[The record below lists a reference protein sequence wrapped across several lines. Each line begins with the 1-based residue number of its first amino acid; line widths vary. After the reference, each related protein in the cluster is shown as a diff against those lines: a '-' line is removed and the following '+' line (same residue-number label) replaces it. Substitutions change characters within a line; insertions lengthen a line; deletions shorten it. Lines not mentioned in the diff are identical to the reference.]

1 MAAAFL
7 ALIPVVILFMIIEK
21 ELVQG
26 LAGGAVKVESELKNT
41 VETTDRTFNFQW
53 HITDRCNLR
62 CHHCYQSEYSQE
74 QVWIFCFQ

>member
-26 LAGGAVKVESELKNT
+26 LAGGAVKG
-41 VETTDRTFNFQW
+41 
-53 HITDRCNLR
+53 
-62 CHHCYQSEYSQE
+62 
-74 QVWIFCFQ
+74 